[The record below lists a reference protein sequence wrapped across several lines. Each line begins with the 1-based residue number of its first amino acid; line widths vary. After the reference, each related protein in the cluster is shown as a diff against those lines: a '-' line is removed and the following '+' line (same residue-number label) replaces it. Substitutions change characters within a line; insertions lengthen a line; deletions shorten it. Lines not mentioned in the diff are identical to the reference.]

1 MSNEQPPPSHG
12 YGEQPGERP
21 GEQPGGYPGQQM
33 PSYPAP
39 PPPYGQATA
48 SVEQP
53 ASIQTAVR
61 LMWVGAAL
69 SVISLIVGLIAIGG
83 MKDEIRNQLQAQGQ
97 QVTQSA
103 VDAAFTVGIL
113 FGVVFGIIGVLLWL
127 WMAWKNGQG
136 RSWARIV
143 ATVLGVIYLIS
154 TIINLSS
161 STSSGFSK
169 ILGVITLI
177 VDIVILVLLYRKE
190 SSDFYKGRSTR
201 GAYA

>member
-1 MSNEQPPPSHG
+1 MSNDQPPPSWG
-12 YGEQPGERP
+12 YGEQP

-39 PPPYGQATA
+39 PPPYGQPVAQ
-48 SVEQP
+48 VEQP
-53 ASIQTAVR
+53 PSIRTAVR
-61 LMWVGAAL
+61 LMWVGAGL
-69 SVISLIVGLIAIGG
+69 SVISLIVGLVAIGG
-83 MKDEIRNQLQAQGQ
+83 MKDEIRRQLAAQNQ
-97 QVTQSA
+97 QVTQST

-113 FGVVFGIIGVLLWL
+113 FGVVFGVIGILLWL

-143 ATVLGVIYLIS
+143 STVLGVIYVIS
-154 TIINLSS
+154 TIVNLSS
-161 STSSGFSK
+161 STSSGVSK

-177 VDIVILVLLYRKE
+177 IDVVILVLIWRSE
-190 SSDFYKGRSTR
+190 SSAFYKSRSTR